1 MSFELFCKYWNPHQ
15 VEEVNCMLS
24 TACRPQT
31 SRNQKV
37 DDAESPLSHHWSIRR
52 TSMSWSCSAPWKLWA
67 SSLPPPGRGTQS
79 CGHQPTVAPF
89 AWQSNKAISF
99 GAVLCLVAQS
109 CLTLCNPMDYSP
121 PGSSVHSMLQTRV
134 LEWVAMPSSRGS
146 SHLPHCRR
154 ILYHLTH
161 QGKSK
166 NTGVGTYPFS
176 GSTSWPRNQTRV
188 SCIAGRSWPTELPV
202 EFLFLPKLCLRD
214 LIRSQCTEAKFWQQY
229 QIPTDEL
236 NDLSK
241 EGGYAGERQRN
252 GHFYHSQKVCMEIRT
267 LFEKVI
273 WKQYSFL
280 EFKKMFIF
288 SDPVITPW
296 RE

>member
-52 TSMSWSCSAPWKLWA
+52 MSMSWSCSAPWKLWA

-161 QGKSK
+161 KGKSK

-176 GSTSWPRNQTRV
+176 GGTSWPRNQTRV

-202 EFLFLPKLCLRD
+202 EFLSISPKTLSPRFNPVPVY
-214 LIRSQCTEAKFWQQY
+214 RG
-229 QIPTDEL
+229 QILATIPDT
-236 NDLSK
+236 NWWVK
-241 EGGYAGERQRN
+241 WPFKGRR
-252 GHFYHSQKVCMEIRT
+252 VC
-267 LFEKVI
+267 
-273 WKQYSFL
+273 
-280 EFKKMFIF
+280 
-288 SDPVITPW
+288 W
-296 RE
+296 REATKWAFLSLTKGLHGNQDTLWESNMKAILFSRV